1 MSLLLALV
9 LTLAAPRQES
19 VDAWFP
25 RLESESWEERDLAQR
40 RLAAEL
46 GPADAARVRAA
57 IVAGGAETRLRLA
70 HVLADEDRLF
80 GLAAGLAVDADE
92 VVARAGLTA
101 LRIAIDRFE
110 PYAYSLPI
118 PREDLWTALAEHDG
132 AAIDARAVGRYGP
145 AELADL
151 LAIAQPGSPRIVFD
165 VPGTTAASARRPI
178 DGGAWRELARGAAQE
193 SGGRL
198 VGFGVRREPSPYA
211 VRWLAVVARTAEDA
225 DLRSGALVERWCLA
239 FARAGDAPA
248 RALAAR
254 ALCAHGMP
262 VAVEWIA
269 RRFREDRDDA
279 AFEGLLL
286 AARRGNVD
294 AVLQEPF
301 AREHLWSELERAA
314 GDDGPRAVECAVALA
329 GVGLPRSEG
338 LPRGEIDVAHA
349 ELARALAD
357 LDARDPRRAQ
367 LALVVLEGWAGA
379 RAPAQLGSA
388 VRGLLTRAEI
398 PNGLRFQALRVAARL
413 GIVEPLA
420 GDPASLLLAAYA
432 SGHFDELARLLRGN
446 PSWPPDAWAEDA
458 ADPALEVVLR
468 AEGVRIALVD
478 AWLARGEIEAAARVL
493 ARVVSSAPRATE
505 RVRDLAAEQPRLREA
520 VVRAA
525 SARGLSAE
533 ESGAWLVACGVATDS
548 ERRARLVDFTARLP
562 AAEIEWLALAESCA
576 GPTGA
581 GARARLVGALRE
593 TSPEVALAAA
603 QRALR
608 AIRTDL
614 DDHGEREFL
623 QSVRGA
629 VRAERGGPLDRA
641 FRSDA
646 WPPAPPASVRAL
658 RTLDRDPAHG
668 PR

>member
-1 MSLLLALV
+1 MSR
-9 LTLAAPRQES
+9 T
-19 VDAWFP
+19 
-25 RLESESWEERDLAQR
+25 
-40 RLAAEL
+40 
-46 GPADAARVRAA
+46 
-57 IVAGGAETRLRLA
+57 
-70 HVLADEDRLF
+70 
-80 GLAAGLAVDADE
+80 
-92 VVARAGLTA
+92 
-101 LRIAIDRFE
+101 
-110 PYAYSLPI
+110 
-118 PREDLWTALAEHDG
+118 
-132 AAIDARAVGRYGP
+132 
-145 AELADL
+145 
-151 LAIAQPGSPRIVFD
+151 
-165 VPGTTAASARRPI
+165 
-178 DGGAWRELARGAAQE
+178 RGA
-193 SGGRL
+193 
-198 VGFGVRREPSPYA
+198 
-211 VRWLAVVARTAEDA
+211 
-225 DLRSGALVERWCLA
+225 
-239 FARAGDAPA
+239 
-248 RALAAR
+248 
-254 ALCAHGMP
+254 
-262 VAVEWIA
+262 
-269 RRFREDRDDA
+269 
-279 AFEGLLL
+279 
-286 AARRGNVD
+286 
-294 AVLQEPF
+294 
-301 AREHLWSELERAA
+301 
-314 GDDGPRAVECAVALA
+314 
-329 GVGLPRSEG
+329 
-338 LPRGEIDVAHA
+338 
-349 ELARALAD
+349 ARALAD

-478 AWLARGEIEAAARVL
+478 AWLARGEIEAAARPRTRRVERA
-493 ARVVSSAPRATE
+493 ARDRSACATSP
-505 RVRDLAAEQPRLREA
+505 AEQPRLREA

-548 ERRARLVDFTARLP
+548 ERRARRGLHRAV
-562 AAEIEWLALAESCA
+562 A
-576 GPTGA
+576 GGRDRMAGA
-581 GARARLVGALRE
+581 GRVVRRADRRGSARALVGALRE